1 MKHETFHRLRCM
13 LWVLCFV
20 SLSGHA
26 LLLPASAEL
35 TQEEGDL
42 FLSCRADNDCVLTPT
57 PIGEEV
63 ISEQTFAN
71 LVQTEVITFE
81 FVMDPV
87 QKHIALLPEVLDE
100 LEIDFK
106 HQTEAGSLFRPA
118 MDLRLILGNN
128 VNDWSFEA
136 STPMWL

>member
-1 MKHETFHRLRCM
+1 MVMKQNPPRRLRCV
-13 LWVLCFV
+13 LWVLCFL
-20 SLSGHA
+20 SLGGHPF
-26 LLLPASAEL
+26 LMSASAEL

-57 PIGEEV
+57 PIGEEL

-71 LVQTEVITFE
+71 VVQPEVITFE
-81 FVMDPV
+81 FVMDPA
-87 QKHIALLPEVLDE
+87 QNHIALLPEVLDE

-118 MDLRLILGNN
+118 MD
-128 VNDWSFEA
+128 
-136 STPMWL
+136 